1 MPTEKKDAPKTQSEK
16 FIEAAHKLECDVT
29 EEEFDEALK
38 DMLKPSEKKDDDE
51 KDG

>member
-1 MPTEKKDAPKTQSEK
+1 MPTEKKDTPKTQLEK

-29 EEEFDEALK
+29 EEEFDEALRDIIK
-38 DMLKPSEKKDDDE
+38 IDKG